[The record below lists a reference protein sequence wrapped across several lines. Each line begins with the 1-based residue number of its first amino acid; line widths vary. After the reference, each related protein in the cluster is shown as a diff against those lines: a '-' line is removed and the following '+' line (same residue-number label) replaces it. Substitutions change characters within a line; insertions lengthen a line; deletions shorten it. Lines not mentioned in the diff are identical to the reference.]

1 MKSILLFF
9 VCLWIL
15 SSCKSYQT
23 ITPENLEDTSEE
35 NHQEIIK
42 GNLMTLE
49 KDAKIKVIS
58 KSSAEL
64 RLSYRSY
71 SSDTLY
77 ANYNL
82 PKNKFPVKVPIQE
95 IEEIKVLKS
104 DVKTTVILSAVG
116 LGGFI
121 LVTAVSFSDF
131 APDIGIPF

>member
-1 MKSILLFF
+1 MKSIVFLF
-9 VCLWIL
+9 VCLCIF
-15 SSCKSYQT
+15 SSCKTYQS
-23 ITPENLEDTSEE
+23 IRHEDHHAASEK
-35 NHQEIIK
+35 NHDEVIISS
-42 GNLMTLE
+42 LLTLE
-49 KDAKIKVIS
+49 KDSKIKVIS
-58 KSSAEL
+58 KSGTEL
-64 RLSYRSY
+64 RLKYISY
-71 SSDTLY
+71 SRDTLY

-121 LVTAVSFSDF
+121 LITAVSFSNF